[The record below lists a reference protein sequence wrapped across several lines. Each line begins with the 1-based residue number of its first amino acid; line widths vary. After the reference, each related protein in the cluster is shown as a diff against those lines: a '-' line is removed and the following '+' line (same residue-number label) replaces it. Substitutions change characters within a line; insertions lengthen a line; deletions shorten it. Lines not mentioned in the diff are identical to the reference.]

1 MGRTLYTGSN
11 GINLLVFLVFFLMD
25 VLPVAEAWM
34 EDSYLV
40 RAYEGLV
47 VF

>member
-1 MGRTLYTGSN
+1 
-11 GINLLVFLVFFLMD
+11 MD

-34 EDSYLV
+34 KDSYLV

-47 VF
+47 VFWYSKMWFGSSMFKEQ